1 MTLATTLATSIN
13 VNGIEYVEKSTVTAT
28 TTTTLD
34 RDVYAENSDGLPY
47 VIVRCLNAGVHAGY
61 LKGRSS
67 ITLTLV
73 NSRRLWRWW
82 SKFTLSALAVEGPLA
97 TKMTEQKYSMTV
109 PLLDLTGSDVCE
121 VIYCSERARE
131 AIEAIPAHPDTGP

>member
-1 MTLATTLATSIN
+1 MTIAALATSIN
-13 VNGIEYVEKSTVTAT
+13 VNGIEYVEKSNTPT
-28 TTTTLD
+28 
-34 RDVYAENSDGLPY
+34 RDVYAEDDSGLPY

-61 LKGRSS
+61 LKARGSNT
-67 ITLTLV
+67 ITLA

-97 TKMTEQKYSMTV
+97 SKMTEQKYSMTV